1 MVDRPGRALPRTHPL
16 RRAPAITVLAACAAL
31 LAACAS
37 TPTPS
42 PGGDAAAACRAT
54 FAAVDARVARAGA
67 RDGIDAPLA
76 GFPFLRAD
84 RLLASLS
91 GAAGQSPGAR
101 RTWLGHLA
109 ARDAA
114 GRAAELRVLEADA
127 ARRRALEQALDAC
140 RPLLVEETA
149 RDDRAFSAATAAARV
164 PDDYLSSRRALGFY
178 PLAARLALRGIAR
191 LHASESPVAGGA
203 DADGRVY
210 ALATDG
216 VRDRAALAAAVA
228 AAPRD
233 ALDFPA
239 LPRELLDALFAAH
252 APAWVVG
259 QESGADAIG
268 RVTRTSEG
276 PRVDPEAPTVY
287 RYLSHTRFE
296 GRLLPQLNY
305 VVWFAARPKS
315 GPLDL
320 LGGPLDGLTWRVT
333 LDLDGEPLVYDSM
346 HNCGCYH
353 QWYPTPRL
361 VRHGNTDGTEPPWV
375 PLVVEGSGPPAV
387 GLAAG
392 SHYVRSVGPAPQRVD
407 ATLTL
412 LDYDVLRAL
421 PGDDGRTRS
430 LFGSDG
436 LVHGSERLERFT
448 FWPFGIRS
456 AGAMRSRGHQPTA
469 FVGRRHFDE
478 AGIVERYF
486 TRR

>member
-1 MVDRPGRALPRTHPL
+1 MRRAL
-16 RRAPAITVLAACAAL
+16 AVTVLAAGAVL

-37 TPTPS
+37 APTQS
-42 PGGDAAAACRAT
+42 PDGDTAACRAA

-67 RDGIDAPLA
+67 RDSIDAPLA

-91 GAAGQSPGAR
+91 AVAGQSLDAR
-101 RTWLGHLA
+101 RTWLAHLA

-127 ARRRALEQALDAC
+127 ARRSALEIELDAC
-140 RPLLVEETA
+140 RLLLVEETA
-149 RDDRAFSAATAAARV
+149 RDDRAFTAVTAAARV
-164 PDDYLSSRRALGFY
+164 PDDYLPSRRALGLY
-178 PLAARLALRGIAR
+178 PLAARVALRGIAR
-191 LHASESPVAGGA
+191 LHASESPVAG
-203 DADGRVY
+203 DAEGRVY
-210 ALATDG
+210 ALVSDS
-216 VRDRAALAAAVA
+216 VQDRAAQATAVA

-233 ALDFPA
+233 ALDFPVLA
-239 LPRELLDALFAAH
+239 PELLDALFAAH
-252 APAWVVG
+252 APVWVLR
-259 QESGADAIG
+259 QDSGADAIG
-268 RVTRTSEG
+268 RVTRTAAG
-276 PRVDPEAPTVY
+276 PRVDPQAPTVY

-305 VVWFAARPKS
+305 VVWFPARPKS
-315 GPLDL
+315 GPFDL

-361 VRHGNTDGTEPPWV
+361 VRRAESDGAEPPWV
-375 PLVVEGSGPPAV
+375 PLAVDGSGSLAV

-392 SHYVRSVGPAPQRVD
+392 THYVRTIGPAPRHVD
-407 ATLTL
+407 TKLTM
-412 LDYDVLRAL
+412 LDYAVLRAL
-421 PGDDGRTRS
+421 REEDGRTRS

-456 AGAMRSRGHQPTA
+456 AGAMRSRGRQPTA

-486 TRR
+486 RRR